1 MKKLFICSL
10 GKKKEIQ
17 GRVSFTIR
25 SDIGSPAQNA
35 SGIFATTCDANDMG
49 GALCMKILK
58 ADTTGHLS

>member
-10 GKKKEIQ
+10 GKKKEIR
-17 GRVSFTIR
+17 GRVSFT
-25 SDIGSPAQNA
+25 IGSPAQNA

-49 GALCMKILK
+49 GALGMKILK